1 LENYLTKGLNMF
13 RIQTLNK
20 ISPLGLD
27 LFPRDRY
34 EVASDI
40 PNPDAILVR
49 SAEMNNMEIPSSV
62 QAIARAGAGYNNIP
76 VARCS
81 EKGIVVFNTPG
92 ANANAV
98 KELTIAAMLISS
110 RDIVGGINWVSSAAG
125 KSDIAE
131 LVEKEKSKFTGP
143 EIKGKVLGVV
153 GLGAI
158 GVMVAND
165 AIALGME
172 VIGYD
177 PYISVDAAWNL
188 SREVARADTLEG
200 LLAKADYITLHIP
213 QSETTKGLI
222 DAEKLRMM
230 KKEARI
236 VNFSRA
242 GLVKDKDI
250 IEALESGKISAYVTD
265 FPTTELSN
273 CKRVISIPHLGAS
286 TPEAE
291 DNCAVMAV
299 KQIMDFLEGGA
310 IRNSVNFPRCKL
322 DQRAPFRLLVINKN
336 IPNMVGQ
343 ITTILAGASINI
355 ADLINHH
362 RDEYAY
368 NIIDTEQKISDSVME
383 QIRKVDGI
391 IRVRTI
397 AK

>member
-1 LENYLTKGLNMF
+1 MF

-27 LFPRDRY
+27 LFPRDKY
-34 EVASDI
+34 EIASDI

-49 SAEMNNMEIPSSV
+49 SADMNSTEIPSSV
-62 QAIARAGAGYNNIP
+62 LAIARAGAGYNNIP
-76 VARCS
+76 VQRCS
-81 EKGIVVFNTPG
+81 ENGVVVFNTPG

-98 KELTIAAMLISS
+98 KELTLAAMLISS
-110 RDIVGGINWVSSAAG
+110 RDIVGGINWARSVADRA
-125 KSDIAE
+125 DVAD

-143 EIKGKVLGVV
+143 EIKGKTLGVI

-165 AIALGME
+165 AVALGMD

-188 SREVARADTLEG
+188 SREVVRADTLES
-200 LLAKADYITLHIP
+200 LLAKSDYITLHLP
-213 QSETTKGLI
+213 LSDTTKGLL
-222 DAEKLRMM
+222 DAGKFRLM
-230 KKEARI
+230 KKDAR
-236 VNFSRA
+236 VFNFSRNA
-242 GLVKDKDI
+242 LVKDKDI
-250 IEALESGKISAYVTD
+250 IEALEGGKLSAYVTD
-265 FPTTELSN
+265 FPGAELLG
-273 CKRVISIPHLGAS
+273 CKKVIGIPHLGAS

-299 KQIMDFLEGGA
+299 KQIIDYLEGGTV
-310 IRNSVNFPRCKL
+310 RNSVNFPRCKL
-322 DQRAPFRLLVINKN
+322 EQHAANRLLVINKN

-343 ITTILAGASINI
+343 ITTILAGANINI
-355 ADLINHH
+355 TDLINHH
-362 RDEYAY
+362 RDDYAY
-368 NIIDTEQKISDSVME
+368 NIIDTEQQINDPVME

-397 AK
+397 GR

>member
-1 LENYLTKGLNMF
+1 MF

-27 LFPRDRY
+27 LFPRDKY
-34 EVASDI
+34 EFASDI

-49 SAEMNNMEIPSSV
+49 SAEMNSMEIPASV

-76 VARCS
+76 VAKCS
-81 EKGIVVFNTPG
+81 ESGVVVFNTPG

-98 KELTIAAMLISS
+98 KELTIASMLISS
-110 RDIVGGINWVSSAAG
+110 RDIVGGVNWISSVAG

-143 EIKGKVLGVV
+143 EIKGKTLGVV

-165 AIALGME
+165 AIALGMD

-188 SREVARADTLEG
+188 SSEVTRADTLEG
-200 LLAKADYITLHIP
+200 LLAKSDYITLHIP
-213 QSETTKGLI
+213 QSDTTKGLI

-236 VNFSRA
+236 INLSRA

-250 IEALESGKISAYVTD
+250 IEALESGKLSAYVTD
-265 FPTTELSN
+265 FPTPDLSK
-273 CKRVISIPHLGAS
+273 CKKVISIPHLGAS

-291 DNCAVMAV
+291 DNCAIMAV
-299 KQIMDFLEGGA
+299 KQIMDYLEGGA

-368 NIIDTEQKISDSVME
+368 NIIDTEQKISDSVLE
-383 QIRKVDGI
+383 QIRKVNGI

>member
-1 LENYLTKGLNMF
+1 MF

-27 LFPRDRY
+27 LFPRDKY

-49 SAEMNNMEIPSSV
+49 SAEMNNAEIPSSV

-76 VARCS
+76 VAKCS
-81 EKGIVVFNTPG
+81 ESGVVVFNTPG

-98 KELTIAAMLISS
+98 KELTIASMLISS
-110 RDIVGGINWVSSAAG
+110 RDIIGGVNWISSVAG

-131 LVEKEKSKFTGP
+131 LVEKEKSKYTGP
-143 EIKGKVLGVV
+143 EINGKVLGVV

-188 SREVARADTLEG
+188 SREVVRADTLEG

-236 VNFSRA
+236 INLSRA

-250 IEALESGKISAYVTD
+250 IEALEAGKISAYVTD
-265 FPTTELSN
+265 FPTPDLSN
-273 CKRVISIPHLGAS
+273 CKKVISIPHLGAS

-299 KQIMDFLEGGA
+299 KQIMDYLEGGT

-355 ADLINHH
+355 DDLINHH
-362 RDEYAY
+362 RDDYAY
-368 NIIDTEQKISDSVME
+368 NIIDTEQKISDSVLE

>member
-1 LENYLTKGLNMF
+1 MF

-27 LFPRDRY
+27 LFPRDKY

-49 SAEMNNMEIPSSV
+49 SADMNGSEIPSSV
-62 QAIARAGAGYNNIP
+62 LAIARAGAGYNNIP
-76 VARCS
+76 VQKCS
-81 EKGIVVFNTPG
+81 DSGVVVFNTPG

-98 KELTIAAMLISS
+98 KELTLAALLLSS
-110 RDIVGGINWVSSAAG
+110 RNIIGGVNWTSSSAD
-125 KSDIAE
+125 KPDIAE

-143 EIKGKVLGVV
+143 EIKGKTLGVI

-165 AIALGME
+165 AIALGMD

-188 SREVARADTLEG
+188 SREVVRADTLEG
-200 LLAKADYITLHIP
+200 LLAKSDYITLHIP
-213 QSETTKGLI
+213 LGDTTKGLL
-222 DAEKLRMM
+222 DAEKFRLM
-230 KKEARI
+230 KKDARVI
-236 VNFSRA
+236 NFSRNA
-242 GLVKDKDI
+242 LVKDKDI
-250 IEALESGKISAYVTD
+250 IEALDAGKISVYVTD
-265 FPTTELSN
+265 FPSQDLLA
-273 CKRVISIPHLGAS
+273 CKKVIGIPHLGAS

-291 DNCAVMAV
+291 DNCAIMAV
-299 KQIMDFLEGGA
+299 KQIMDYLETGA

-322 DQRAPFRLLVINKN
+322 EQHAASRLLVVNKN

-343 ITTILAGASINI
+343 ITTILAGANINI
-355 ADLINHH
+355 TDLINHH
-362 RDEYAY
+362 RDDYAY
-368 NIIDTEQKISDSVME
+368 NIIDTEQQLSAPVLE

-391 IRVRTI
+391 IRVR
-397 AK
+397 AL